1 MNWVASGSLLGNIS
15 LFGKVLMM
23 VALVTALTSALITWN
38 AQKMLFQE
46 VESGIALLAADA
58 SLGAS
63 VQIAGALKFRK
74 TDIIQTALE
83 KLKTRSGGRFL
94 GGLALDPT
102 LQEVASVGAISPE
115 NADSLKSLAKRAL
128 EERTLSVAASGMLV
142 AAPVLSADS
151 AQVVGVLAL
160 EWSAQTAQ
168 EYIQKQQLRASSIAL
183 FAFLILFAA
192 SAFFLT
198 KSLKRPVKQLETAM
212 AIVAGGDY
220 DTANL
225 LASRSD
231 EIGSLAKALDKLRD
245 HLSLARQAEL
255 EKQAS
260 AQVQGLVVKWLS
272 DGLQQLAQ
280 GKLSYRLLQ
289 EFPDD
294 YLTLKDNFNA
304 ATEHLTK
311 VMSAVVQAGNQI
323 DTVAQSIREQSDNL
337 ANRTENQ
344 AATLEQTAAALD
356 EMTSH
361 VKKAA
366 QSTKQID
373 GIVQQAETEAVQT
386 NDVVADSVAAMKEI
400 EAFSK
405 QISAIIGV
413 IDDIAFQTN
422 LLSLNAGVEAARA
435 GDSGR
440 GFAVVASEVGSLAH
454 RSSEA
459 AREIKTLINSSS
471 NQVAKGVEHVAL
483 AGAALTA
490 IVARVQAIAS
500 SMSAITEGAAMQAS
514 GLTEINIG
522 MRQLDQVTQYNAA
535 MVLEAGDFAAQLAKE
550 VGVLKQSVAR
560 FDIETATVVTEQVQ
574 MDSAA

>member
-1 MNWVASGSLLGNIS
+1 
-15 LFGKVLMM
+15 
-23 VALVTALTSALITWN
+23 
-38 AQKMLFQE
+38 
-46 VESGIALLAADA
+46 
-58 SLGAS
+58 
-63 VQIAGALKFRK
+63 
-74 TDIIQTALE
+74 
-83 KLKTRSGGRFL
+83 
-94 GGLALDPT
+94 
-102 LQEVASVGAISPE
+102 
-115 NADSLKSLAKRAL
+115 
-128 EERTLSVAASGMLV
+128 MLV
-142 AAPVLSADS
+142 AAPVLSADNT
-151 AQVVGVLAL
+151 QVVGVLAF
-160 EWSAQTAQ
+160 EWSALTAQ
-168 EYIQKQQLRASSIAL
+168 EYIQEQQLRASFTAL

-192 SAFFLT
+192 SALFLT

-212 AIVAGGDY
+212 AVVAGGDY
-220 DTANL
+220 DTANQ

-231 EIGSLAKALDKLRD
+231 EIGSLAKALDKMRE

-280 GKLSYRLLQ
+280 GKLGYRLLQ

-294 YLTLKDNFNA
+294 YLALKDNFNA
-304 ATEHLTK
+304 ATEHLSK
-311 VMSAVVQAGNQI
+311 AMNAVVQAGNQI

-373 GIVQQAETEAVQT
+373 GIVQQAETEATQT
-386 NDVVADSVAAMKEI
+386 NGVVADSVAAMKEI
-400 EAFSK
+400 ETFSK

-413 IDDIAFQTN
+413 IDDISFQTN
-422 LLSLNAGVEAARA
+422 LLALNAGVEAARA

-500 SMSAITEGAAMQAS
+500 SMSGITEGAAMQAS

-535 MVLEAGDFAAQLAKE
+535 MVLEAGDFAAQLTKE

-560 FDIETATVVTEQVQ
+560 FDMKSTTVPAEQVR
-574 MDSAA
+574 MDTAA